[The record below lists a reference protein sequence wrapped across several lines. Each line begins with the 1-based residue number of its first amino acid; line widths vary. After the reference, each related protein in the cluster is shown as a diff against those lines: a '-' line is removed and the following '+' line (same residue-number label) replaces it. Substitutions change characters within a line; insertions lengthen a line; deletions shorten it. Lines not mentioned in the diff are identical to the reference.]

1 MRYTKIM
8 AFIWFINQGLAHKDE
23 KVRKATV
30 WSIGANEDLKND
42 LRIVE
47 LLIRMRDDTSEGV
60 RLEAARVLGEIGNS
74 AFGEIKRAVEYLIY
88 ALNDRDKDVRR
99 NAEEALGKIK
109 QEVESLQKLL
119 KDTLR
124 GGV

>member
-1 MRYTKIM
+1 M
-8 AFIWFINQGLAHKDE
+8 AFIWFINQDLAHKDE

-74 AFGEIKRAVEYLIY
+74 ALGEIKRAVEYLIY